1 MVILKKYKI
10 LKSFVIFTFLT
21 IISFKVIAEEYSL
34 KILGDNSIRELSVEN
49 ENLVLAETEFKWTD
63 SDANFGKGFCLGSI
77 NSFLEKVELSFL
89 CEFLDYE
96 GEKFW
101 TKIYRKSS
109 ELNTGIGSQ
118 KYIKTSKKYEKLL
131 NKECRYAVSWFDKTS
146 FLLEQKCNMS

>member
-1 MVILKKYKI
+1 MVFLKKYKI
-10 LKSFVIFTFLT
+10 LKSFVIFTLLT
-21 IISFKVIAEEYSL
+21 IISFKVIADEYSL

-77 NSFLEKVELSFL
+77 SSFLEKVELSFL